1 MVADGV
7 ADRGRSEEARI
18 RVPGASDRWRVS
30 VLALAHDVRRY
41 ARKRYRACGGK
52 ARSLYGDMIAMGR
65 MQREK
70 GKRGERE
77 CAAELNRILGDDAN
91 ARRGVQF
98 QGGNDSPDVRLD
110 LPIHV
115 EVKRCEAINIYAA
128 MEQAK
133 KDAPDGVPAVVCHR
147 KNGRQWLAIVEI
159 DSLADVAQ
167 IVAKHIAA
175 RK

>member
-1 MVADGV
+1 V
-7 ADRGRSEEARI
+7 
-18 RVPGASDRWRVS
+18 
-30 VLALAHDVRRY
+30 
-41 ARKRYRACGGK
+41 
-52 ARSLYGDMIAMGR
+52 GR

-77 CAAELNRILGDDAN
+77 CAAALNAVLGGDAN

-115 EVKRCEAINIYAA
+115 EVKRCEALNLYAA
-128 MEQAK
+128 LEQARE
-133 KDAPDGVPAVVCHR
+133 DAPAGMPAIVCHR
-147 KNGRQWLAIVEI
+147 RNGRKWVAILEI

-167 IVAKHIAA
+167 IVATHIAT